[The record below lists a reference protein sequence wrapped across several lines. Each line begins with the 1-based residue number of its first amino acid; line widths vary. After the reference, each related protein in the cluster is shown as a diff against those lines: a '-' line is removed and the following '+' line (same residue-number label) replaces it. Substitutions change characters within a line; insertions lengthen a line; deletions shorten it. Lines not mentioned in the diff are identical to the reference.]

1 MSVEFKP
8 VFPQLPAFRGSVCKR
23 LHLVCARVTQPGK
36 LINGGV
42 TMTSPTL
49 PPSVLYTKSDIC
61 HGCTWRNLRG
71 SETNGTSRQSVAGA
85 LLLRLGLDKLDQGIR
100 LDQRTHP
107 EHALAA
113 AGSYP
118 VGEPAETPAPRS
130 RQADGALGRDK
141 LDQRQHLGLGKLD
154 QGLTR

>member
-49 PPSVLYTKSDIC
+49 SPSVLYTKSDIC

-113 AGSYP
+113 AGSYRWVSLP
-118 VGEPAETPAPRS
+118 KPR
-130 RQADGALGRDK
+130 RRGLDK
-141 LDQRQHLGLGKLD
+141 RTGPSVATSSTSGNTSVSASS
-154 QGLTR
+154 TRG